1 MGETDEF
8 VPQSSDVEDETVQEP
23 AAEDSAELTFEEPAA
38 DEDAQAEFSSA
49 PEVAPDVE
57 PDTATAEDAAP
68 EPAPDATIEP
78 AQDAAE
84 VSTEEP
90 DELDEISKSLSSEG
104 GTDAEGT
111 DADSGT
117 DAQAVGEDVAADTG
131 SFDDIA
137 PPTPAAVPVSPVPEP
152 SDAAG
157 QVPWWPFIVYLGAWV
172 ALAAAAV
179 WQLLQLPAGQAVY
192 ESPAYVMTI
201 LGGLIM
207 TAMGP
212 LLILAVW
219 LGTRAS
225 RSPQERA
232 GLLTSALMKGALVTL
247 SGAII
252 WWASL
257 VIIDYLRLGR
267 LL

>member
-8 VPQSSDVEDETVQEP
+8 VLQSSNAEDETVQDP
-23 AAEDSAELTFEEPAA
+23 AAEVTVELTI
-38 DEDAQAEFSSA
+38 
-49 PEVAPDVE
+49 VE
-57 PDTATAEDAAP
+57 PTADDGFVADVASEP
-68 EPAPDATIEP
+68 EPQSDVPSVFASDAT
-78 AQDAAE
+78 D
-84 VSTEEP
+84 EP
-90 DELDEISKSLSSEG
+90 DELDEISQSLAEEADAAVESDAGAVAATDVDETPDAEIADTDPDADADTVADSA
-104 GTDAEGT
+104 TDA
-111 DADSGT
+111 
-117 DAQAVGEDVAADTG
+117 G

-137 PPTPAAVPVSPVPEP
+137 PPAPAVAAVSQVPEP
-152 SDAAG
+152 TATVG
-157 QVPWWPFIVYLGAWV
+157 QVPWWPFLVYMGAWV
-172 ALAAAAV
+172 VLAAAAV
-179 WQLLQLPAGQAVY
+179 WQLLQLPADQVVY

-225 RSPQERA
+225 RSPQERH

-247 SGAII
+247 SGAVI
-252 WWASL
+252 WWAAL